1 MPLPIETER
10 LVLRSFRLEDAPA
23 LHERVLGDPEVM
35 RFIPRGGAPS
45 VERTRAA
52 IERYVAHER
61 AHGYS
66 LWAVELRDTGELIG
80 DCGLYRVEGA
90 GPEVEVAYHLGRPWW
105 GRGYATEAAK
115 AALDFGFREAGL
127 AEIVAICFPD
137 HAASRRVME
146 KAGMRYAGTAHHY
159 DLDLV
164 KYTKRA

>member
-10 LVLRSFRLEDAPA
+10 LLLRSFRLADAPA
-23 LHERVLGDPEVM
+23 LHERVLGDSEVM
-35 RFIPRGGAPS
+35 RFIPRGAAPT

-52 IERYVAHER
+52 IEGYIAHER

-66 LWAVELRDTGELIG
+66 LWAVELRESGKLIG
-80 DCGLYRVEGA
+80 DCGLYLVEGT

-105 GRGYATEAAK
+105 GHGYATEAAR

-127 AEIVAICFPD
+127 GEIVALCFPE
-137 HAASRRVME
+137 HGASRRVME
-146 KAGMRYAGTAHHY
+146 KAGMRYAGTARHY

-164 KYTKRA
+164 KYTRRA